1 MNYTQFT
8 EVLQMMIPHAVADAR
23 APHNSRYGKPLR
35 SNDWPVV
42 DVLVRLPPSYML
54 EVARNPKLVPA
65 EYDGL
70 PVRIAEAPSRVN
82 KPSGRYMI
90 SVMARKEH
98 PDTGLPSHG
107 RGRVTLSEEFG

>member
-1 MNYTQFT
+1 MNYTQF
-8 EVLQMMIPHAVADAR
+8 EDQMRQMIPQAVADAR
-23 APHNSRYGKPLR
+23 EHHTSREGYPLR

-42 DVLVRLPPSYML
+42 EVMITLPPSYML
-54 EVARNPKLVPA
+54 EVARNPKMVPF

-90 SVMARKEH
+90 SVMARKQE
-98 PDTGLPSHG
+98 PGQTRPAGS
-107 RGRVTLSEEFG
+107 RGRIALSEEFA